1 MGIMDKIKSLFKDNE
16 DRIISAGAGAYQ
28 SATGKTLDVDKFK
41 MIVLDHSK
49 DVMTKAI
56 SICSKDVLNAEKSPV
71 NANTLADMLFRGSG
85 MMQDKAV
92 RELITY
98 GGLEDPQRLAKFLVE
113 LHLAQIDAFNDSFD
127 LLGDLHLN
135 DYAARIKDGKSYLK
149 NYYRAQTKEE
159 QREELEKAAD
169 QFMKARHRYEGAIQI
184 YVQSVQKIVD
194 KPKFRRGKRALET
207 MDGYMQK
214 LQGLI
219 KAEQEAVQL
228 ECEVAQLLND
238 SVVDAVDEY
247 HEFFEQM
254 IQPNIALLQGCSK
267 DEDEAFWKDVEENG
281 NVILV
286 MG

>member
-1 MGIMDKIKSLFKDNE
+1 MGIMDKIKSLFKENE
-16 DRIISAGAGAYQ
+16 DQIISAGAGAYH

-41 MIVLDHSK
+41 MIVLDRNK

-56 SICSKDVLNAEKSPV
+56 SVCSKDVLNAESSV
-71 NANTLADMLFRGSG
+71 NANSLADMLFRGSG
-85 MMQDKAV
+85 VMQDKAV

-127 LLGDLHLN
+127 LLGDMHLN

-149 NYYRAQTKEE
+149 QYYRAQTEEE
-159 QREELEKAAD
+159 QQKKLEKAAD
-169 QFMKARHRYEGAIQI
+169 QFMQARHRYEGAIQI

-194 KPKFRRGKRALET
+194 KPKFLRGKRALET

-228 ECEVAQLLND
+228 ECEVARLLND

>member
-1 MGIMDKIKSLFKDNE
+1 MGIMDKIKSLFKENE
-16 DRIISAGAGAYQ
+16 DQIISAGAGAYH

-41 MIVLDHSK
+41 MIVLDRNK

-56 SICSKDVLNAEKSPV
+56 SVCSKDVLNAESSV
-71 NANTLADMLFRGSG
+71 NANSLADMLFRGSG
-85 MMQDKAV
+85 VMQDKAV

-127 LLGDLHLN
+127 LLGDMHLN

-149 NYYRAQTKEE
+149 QYYRAQIEEE
-159 QREELEKAAD
+159 QQKKLEKAAD
-169 QFMKARHRYEGAIQI
+169 QFMQARHRYEGAIQI

-194 KPKFRRGKRALET
+194 KPKFLRGKRALET

>member
-16 DRIISAGAGAYQ
+16 DQIISAGAGAYQ

-71 NANTLADMLFRGSG
+71 NANALADMLFRGSG

>member
-49 DVMTKAI
+49 DVMTKVI

-71 NANTLADMLFRGSG
+71 NANALADMLFRGSG

>member
-1 MGIMDKIKSLFKDNE
+1 MGIMDKIKSLFKENE
-16 DRIISAGAGAYQ
+16 DQIISAGAGAYH

-41 MIVLDHSK
+41 MIVLDRNK

-56 SICSKDVLNAEKSPV
+56 SVCSKDVLNAESPV
-71 NANTLADMLFRGSG
+71 NANSLADMLFRGSG
-85 MMQDKAV
+85 VMQDKAV

-127 LLGDLHLN
+127 LLGDMHLN

-149 NYYRAQTKEE
+149 QYYRAQTEEE
-159 QREELEKAAD
+159 QQKKLEKAAD
-169 QFMKARHRYEGAIQI
+169 QFMQARHRYEGAIQI

-194 KPKFRRGKRALET
+194 KPKFLRGMRALET

>member
-1 MGIMDKIKSLFKDNE
+1 MGIMDKIKSLFKENE
-16 DRIISAGAGAYQ
+16 DQIISAGAGAYH

-41 MIVLDHSK
+41 MIVLDCNK

-56 SICSKDVLNAEKSPV
+56 SVCSKDVLNAESSV
-71 NANTLADMLFRGSG
+71 NANSLADMLFRGSG
-85 MMQDKAV
+85 VMQDKAV

-127 LLGDLHLN
+127 LLGDMHLN

-149 NYYRAQTKEE
+149 QYYRAQTEEE
-159 QREELEKAAD
+159 QQKKLEKAAD
-169 QFMKARHRYEGAIQI
+169 QFMQARHRYEGAIQI

-194 KPKFRRGKRALET
+194 KPKFLRGKRALET

>member
-1 MGIMDKIKSLFKDNE
+1 MGIMDKIKSLFKENE
-16 DRIISAGAGAYQ
+16 DQIISAGAGAYH

-41 MIVLDHSK
+41 MIVLDRNK

-56 SICSKDVLNAEKSPV
+56 SVCSKDVLNAESSV
-71 NANTLADMLFRGSG
+71 NANSLADMLFRGSG
-85 MMQDKAV
+85 VMQDKAV

-127 LLGDLHLN
+127 LLGDMHLN

-149 NYYRAQTKEE
+149 QYYRAQTEEE
-159 QREELEKAAD
+159 QQKKLEKAAD
-169 QFMKARHRYEGAIQI
+169 QFMQARHRYESAIQI

-194 KPKFRRGKRALET
+194 KPKFLRGKRALET

>member
-1 MGIMDKIKSLFKDNE
+1 MGIMDKIKSLFKENE
-16 DRIISAGAGAYQ
+16 DQIISAGAGAYH

-41 MIVLDHSK
+41 MIVLDRNK

-56 SICSKDVLNAEKSPV
+56 SVCSKDVLNAESSV
-71 NANTLADMLFRGSG
+71 NANSLADMLFRGSG
-85 MMQDKAV
+85 VMQDKAV

-127 LLGDLHLN
+127 LLGDMHLN

-149 NYYRAQTKEE
+149 QYYRAQTEEE
-159 QREELEKAAD
+159 QQKKLEKAAD
-169 QFMKARHRYEGAIQI
+169 QFMQARHRYEGAIQI

-194 KPKFRRGKRALET
+194 KPKFLRGKRALET

-254 IQPNIALLQGCSK
+254 IQPNIALLQACSK

>member
-1 MGIMDKIKSLFKDNE
+1 MGIMDKIKSLFKENE
-16 DRIISAGAGAYQ
+16 DQIISAGAGASH

-41 MIVLDHSK
+41 MIVLDRNK

-56 SICSKDVLNAEKSPV
+56 SVCSKDVLNAESSV
-71 NANTLADMLFRGSG
+71 NANSLADMLFRGSG
-85 MMQDKAV
+85 VMQDKAV

-127 LLGDLHLN
+127 LLGDMHLN

-149 NYYRAQTKEE
+149 QYYRAQTEEE
-159 QREELEKAAD
+159 QQKKLEKAAD
-169 QFMKARHRYEGAIQI
+169 QFMQARHRYEGAIQI

-194 KPKFRRGKRALET
+194 KPKFLRGKRALET

>member
-1 MGIMDKIKSLFKDNE
+1 MGIMDKIKSLFKENE
-16 DRIISAGAGAYQ
+16 DQIISAGAGAYH

-41 MIVLDHSK
+41 MIVLDRNK

-56 SICSKDVLNAEKSPV
+56 SVCSKDVLNAESPV
-71 NANTLADMLFRGSG
+71 NANSLADMLFRGSG
-85 MMQDKAV
+85 VMQDKAV

-127 LLGDLHLN
+127 LLGDMHLN

-149 NYYRAQTKEE
+149 QYYRAQTEEE
-159 QREELEKAAD
+159 QQKKLEKAAD
-169 QFMKARHRYEGAIQI
+169 QFMQARHRYEGAIQI

-194 KPKFRRGKRALET
+194 RPKFLRGKRALET

-247 HEFFEQM
+247 HEFFEQI

>member
-1 MGIMDKIKSLFKDNE
+1 MGIMDKIKSRFKENE
-16 DRIISAGAGAYQ
+16 DQIISAGAGAYH

-41 MIVLDHSK
+41 MIVLDRNK

-56 SICSKDVLNAEKSPV
+56 SVCSKDVLNAESPV
-71 NANTLADMLFRGSG
+71 NANSLADMLFRGSG
-85 MMQDKAV
+85 VMQDKAV

-127 LLGDLHLN
+127 LLGDMHLN

-149 NYYRAQTKEE
+149 QYYRAQTEEE
-159 QREELEKAAD
+159 QQKKLEKAAD
-169 QFMKARHRYEGAIQI
+169 QFMQARHRYEGAIQI

-194 KPKFRRGKRALET
+194 RPKFLRGKRALET

>member
-1 MGIMDKIKSLFKDNE
+1 MGIMDKIKSLFKENE
-16 DRIISAGAGAYQ
+16 DQIISAGAGAYH

-41 MIVLDHSK
+41 MIALDRNK

-56 SICSKDVLNAEKSPV
+56 SVCSKDVLNAESPV
-71 NANTLADMLFRGSG
+71 NANSLADMLFRGSG
-85 MMQDKAV
+85 VMQDKAV

-127 LLGDLHLN
+127 LLGDMHLN

-149 NYYRAQTKEE
+149 QYYRAQTEEE
-159 QREELEKAAD
+159 QQKKLEKAAD
-169 QFMKARHRYEGAIQI
+169 QFMQARHRYEGAIQI

-194 KPKFRRGKRALET
+194 KPKFLRGKRALET

-214 LQGLI
+214 LHGLI

>member
-1 MGIMDKIKSLFKDNE
+1 MGIMDKIKSLFKENE
-16 DRIISAGAGAYQ
+16 DQIISAGAGAYH

-41 MIVLDHSK
+41 MIVLDRNK

-56 SICSKDVLNAEKSPV
+56 SVCSKDVLNAESLV
-71 NANTLADMLFRGSG
+71 NANSLADMLFRGSG
-85 MMQDKAV
+85 VMQDKAV

-127 LLGDLHLN
+127 LLGDMHLN

-149 NYYRAQTKEE
+149 QYYRAQTEEE
-159 QREELEKAAD
+159 QQKKLEKAAD
-169 QFMKARHRYEGAIQI
+169 QFMQARHRYEGAIQI

-194 KPKFRRGKRALET
+194 KPKFLRGKRALET

-228 ECEVAQLLND
+228 EYEVAQLLND

>member
-1 MGIMDKIKSLFKDNE
+1 MGIMDKIKSLFKENE
-16 DRIISAGAGAYQ
+16 DQIISAGAGAYH

-41 MIVLDHSK
+41 MIVLDRNK

-56 SICSKDVLNAEKSPV
+56 SVCSKDVLNAESPV
-71 NANTLADMLFRGSG
+71 NANSLADMLFRGSG
-85 MMQDKAV
+85 VMQDKAV

-127 LLGDLHLN
+127 LLGDMHLN

-149 NYYRAQTKEE
+149 QYYRAQTEEE
-159 QREELEKAAD
+159 QQKKLEKAAD
-169 QFMKARHRYEGAIQI
+169 QFMQARHRYEGAIQI

-194 KPKFRRGKRALET
+194 KPKFLRGKRALET

>member
-1 MGIMDKIKSLFKDNE
+1 MGIMDKIKSLFKENE
-16 DRIISAGAGAYQ
+16 DQIISAGAGAYH

-41 MIVLDHSK
+41 MIVLDRNK

-56 SICSKDVLNAEKSPV
+56 SVCSKDVLNAESSV
-71 NANTLADMLFRGSG
+71 NANSLADMLFRGSG
-85 MMQDKAV
+85 VMQDKAV

-127 LLGDLHLN
+127 LLGDMHLN

-149 NYYRAQTKEE
+149 QYYRAQTEEE
-159 QREELEKAAD
+159 QQIKLEKAAD
-169 QFMKARHRYEGAIQI
+169 QFMQARHRYEGAIQI

-194 KPKFRRGKRALET
+194 KPKFLRGKRALET

>member
-228 ECEVAQLLND
+228 EWRSRTAAE
-238 SVVDAVDEY
+238 
-247 HEFFEQM
+247 
-254 IQPNIALLQGCSK
+254 
-267 DEDEAFWKDVEENG
+267 
-281 NVILV
+281 
-286 MG
+286 

>member
-1 MGIMDKIKSLFKDNE
+1 MGIMDKIKSLFKENE
-16 DRIISAGAGAYQ
+16 DQIISAGAGAYH

-41 MIVLDHSK
+41 MIVLDRNE

-56 SICSKDVLNAEKSPV
+56 SVCSKDVLNAESPV
-71 NANTLADMLFRGSG
+71 NANSLADMLFRGSG
-85 MMQDKAV
+85 VMQDKAV

-127 LLGDLHLN
+127 LLGDMHLN
-135 DYAARIKDGKSYLK
+135 DYAARIKDGKRYLK
-149 NYYRAQTKEE
+149 QYYRAQTEEE
-159 QREELEKAAD
+159 QQKKLEKAAD
-169 QFMKARHRYEGAIQI
+169 QFMQARHRYEGAIQI

-194 KPKFRRGKRALET
+194 KPKFLRGKRALET

-238 SVVDAVDEY
+238 SVVDVVDEY

-254 IQPNIALLQGCSK
+254 IRPNIALLQGCSK

>member
-1 MGIMDKIKSLFKDNE
+1 MGIMDKIKSLFKENE
-16 DRIISAGAGAYQ
+16 DQIISAGAGAYH

-41 MIVLDHSK
+41 MIVLDRNK

-56 SICSKDVLNAEKSPV
+56 SVCSKDVLNAESSV
-71 NANTLADMLFRGSG
+71 NANSLADMLFRGSG
-85 MMQDKAV
+85 VMQDKAV

-127 LLGDLHLN
+127 LLGDMHLN

-149 NYYRAQTKEE
+149 QYYRAQTEEE
-159 QREELEKAAD
+159 QQKKLEKAAD
-169 QFMKARHRYEGAIQI
+169 QFMQARHRYEGAIQI

-194 KPKFRRGKRALET
+194 KPKFLRGKRALET
-207 MDGYMQK
+207 MVGYMQK

>member
-1 MGIMDKIKSLFKDNE
+1 MGIMDKIKSLFKENE
-16 DRIISAGAGAYQ
+16 DQIISAGAGAYH

-41 MIVLDHSK
+41 MIVLDRNK

-56 SICSKDVLNAEKSPV
+56 SVCSKDVLNAESSV
-71 NANTLADMLFRGSG
+71 NANSLADMLFRGSG
-85 MMQDKAV
+85 VMQDKAV

-127 LLGDLHLN
+127 LLGDMHLN

-149 NYYRAQTKEE
+149 QYYRAQTEEE
-159 QREELEKAAD
+159 QQKKLEKAAD
-169 QFMKARHRYEGAIQI
+169 QFMQARHRYKGAIQI

-194 KPKFRRGKRALET
+194 KPKFLRGKRALET

>member
-1 MGIMDKIKSLFKDNE
+1 MGIMDKIKSLFKENE
-16 DRIISAGAGAYQ
+16 DQIISAGAGAYH

-41 MIVLDHSK
+41 MIVLDRNK

-56 SICSKDVLNAEKSPV
+56 SVCSKDVLNAESSV
-71 NANTLADMLFRGSG
+71 NANSLADMLFRGSG
-85 MMQDKAV
+85 VMQDKAV

-98 GGLEDPQRLAKFLVE
+98 GSLEDPQRLAKFLVE

-127 LLGDLHLN
+127 LLGDMHLN

-149 NYYRAQTKEE
+149 QYYRAQTEEE
-159 QREELEKAAD
+159 QQKKLEKAAD
-169 QFMKARHRYEGAIQI
+169 QFMQARHRYEGAIQI

-194 KPKFRRGKRALET
+194 KPKFLRGKRALET